1 MFKNYFKTAW
11 RSIFRNKTYTA
22 VNVLGL
28 SLGICACIA
37 IYTITSY
44 ELSFDRFH
52 PGSERI
58 YRVMGDVT
66 ESTGDK
72 LHFAKVPFAVL
83 NTARNSVSGMERIAG
98 IIPYNAKINIPD
110 ANKPA
115 AQFESKISGTNFIT
129 TVIAEPQYFDIF
141 KYDWLAGNAS
151 TALEAPYRVVLTEG
165 KAREYFG
172 SGPLDLMIGRQVIY
186 DDSLKVNLSGII
198 KDWDKNSDLAFT
210 DFISVASLQSSFI
223 KNNIS
228 QNSWTQGDMT
238 TWTFAKLGAPTT
250 ATLINK
256 QMAELVKTH
265 ADPHVKLSLWLE
277 PLSAIHFNGNVIE
290 NPIRTAHL
298 PTLYSLMGIAL
309 FILILGIINFI
320 NLSTAQSIQ
329 RAKEVGVRKV
339 LGSNRSSLIFQF
351 LTEAFLMVLF
361 SVLLAAVLV
370 RPALIGFSS
379 FIPNG
384 VSFRLFETSTISFL
398 IFVTI
403 STTLFAGLF
412 PAKVLSSYPPAISLK
427 GSATE
432 RGSEK
437 WLFRKSLIVFQF
449 AVSLVFIIGSIVIER
464 QLSYTREK
472 DLGFNSDAIIIL
484 ETSGNDS
491 LSKIGVLAQKIR
503 ELPGVNK
510 VALQWLSPMTE
521 NSRGMNLKFKAD
533 DLKDFRVTQVDG
545 NEDYIPLY
553 QIKLLVGRNLSK
565 SDSVKEFVINE
576 KLSELMGN
584 KSLVDAIGKTLYWN
598 DKPYPVVGVAA
609 DFHTKSMH
617 DPITPLCIIN
627 RPDRESSLAI
637 KLASKGS
644 GTGMIKST
652 LSQIEKA
659 WKQIY
664 PSKDFN
670 YRFYDQSLALLYK
683 KDQQTATLVNT
694 SMAISVF
701 ISCMGLFG
709 LALFTVKK
717 RAKEISIRKI
727 LGAGISHIAMM
738 LSWDFIV
745 LIIIA
750 LFIASPI
757 AWYFMN
763 QWLQGFAYRIHM
775 SGWVFILAGLTAIII
790 ALLTISYQ
798 SIKAAIANP
807 LKSLRTE

>member
-1 MFKNYFKTAW
+1 MFRNNFKIAW
-11 RSIFRNKTYTA
+11 RNIFRNKTYTA
-22 VNVLGL
+22 INVLGL

-37 IYTITSY
+37 IYTVTSF

-52 PGSERI
+52 PGKERI

-83 NTARNSVSGMERIAG
+83 NAGRNGLSGLEEIAG
-98 IIPYNAKINIPD
+98 IIPYHAKISIPGG
-110 ANKPA
+110 NYPA
-115 AQFESKISGTNFIT
+115 AQFQSIISGTNYIT

-151 TALEAPYRVVLTEG
+151 TALGAPYTVVLTER
-165 KAREYFG
+165 KARQYFG
-172 SGPLDLMIGRQVIY
+172 SGPLDKMIGRQIIY
-186 DDSLKVNLSGII
+186 DDSLQVRVSGII

-210 DFISVASLQSSFI
+210 DFVSVATLQSSFL
-223 KNNIS
+223 KNYIS
-228 QNSWTQGDMT
+228 KNSWSQGDMS
-238 TWTFAKLGAPTT
+238 TWTFAKLGAGTT
-250 ATLINK
+250 VARVNS
-256 QMAELVKTH
+256 QMADLIKTH
-265 ADPHVKLSLWLE
+265 ADKQVKLVIWLE
-277 PLSAIHFNGNVIE
+277 PISAIHFNGDVIE
-290 NPIRTAHL
+290 NTIRTAHL

-309 FILILGIINFI
+309 FILILGIVNFI

-329 RAKEVGVRKV
+329 RAKEAGVRKV
-339 LGSNRSSLIFQF
+339 LGSNRSGLVFQF
-351 LTEAFLMVLF
+351 LTESFLLVLF
-361 SVLLAAVLV
+361 SVFLAIVLV
-370 RPALIGFSS
+370 KPTLIGFGS

-384 VSFRLFETSTISFL
+384 VSFHLFKPSTILFL
-398 IFVTI
+398 VLVIIF
-403 STTLFAGLF
+403 TTLFAGLY
-412 PAKVLSSYPPAISLK
+412 PAQVLSSYPPAMNLK

-449 AVSLVFIIGSIVIER
+449 AVSLVFIIGSMVIAK
-464 QLSYTREK
+464 QLRYTREK
-472 DLGFNSDAIIIL
+472 DLGFNSDSIITL
-484 ETSGNDS
+484 ETSRSDS
-491 LSKIGVLAQKIR
+491 LSKIRLLAQKIR
-503 ELPGVNK
+503 EIPGINK

-521 NSRGMNLKFKAD
+521 NSRGMKLKFKSN
-533 DLKDFRVTQVDG
+533 DLKEFGVTQVDG

-553 QIKLLVGRNLSK
+553 QIKLLAGRNLTK
-565 SDSVKEFVINE
+565 SDSVNEFVINE

-584 KSLVDAIGKTLYWN
+584 KLPEDAVGKTLYWN
-598 DKPYPVVGVAA
+598 DKPYPVVGVVA
-609 DFHTKSMH
+609 DFHTKSLH
-617 DPITPLCIIN
+617 DLITPLCIIN

-637 KLASKGS
+637 KLASKGA
-644 GTGMIKST
+644 GAGMIKST

-659 WKQIY
+659 WKDIF

-670 YRFYDQSLALLYK
+670 FRFYDQSLALLYG
-683 KDQQTATLVNT
+683 KDKQTAILANT
-694 SMAISVF
+694 SMAISIF

-727 LGAGISHIAMM
+727 LGASVSNIAAM

-750 LFIASPI
+750 LFIASPV

-763 QWLQGFAYRIHM
+763 QWLQGFAYRIHV
-775 SGWVFILAGLTAIII
+775 SGWVFISAGMAAIFI
-790 ALLTISYQ
+790 ALITVSFQ

-807 LKSLRTE
+807 VNSLRSE

>member
-1 MFKNYFKTAW
+1 MFRNHIKIAW
-11 RSIFRNKTYTA
+11 RNIFRNKTYTA

-37 IYTITSY
+37 IYTVTSY

-52 PGSERI
+52 PGKERI

-66 ESTGDK
+66 ETSGDK
-72 LHFAKVPFAVL
+72 LHFAKVPFALL
-83 NTARNSVSGMERIAG
+83 NTGRGALSGLEGIAG
-98 IIPYNAKINIPD
+98 IIPYRAKINIPEG
-110 ANKPA
+110 NK
-115 AQFESKISGTNFIT
+115 QFESVISGTNYIT
-129 TVIAEPQYFDIF
+129 TVIAEPQYFNIF

-151 TALEAPYRVVLTEG
+151 TALEDPYTVVLTENR
-165 KAREYFG
+165 ARQYFG
-172 SGPLDLMIGRQVIY
+172 TGPLDKMIGRQVMY
-186 DDSLKVNLSGII
+186 DDSLKVNVSGII
-198 KDWDKNSDLAFT
+198 KDWDKNTDLAFT
-210 DFISVASLQSSFI
+210 DFISVSTLQSSFL

-228 QNSWTQGDMT
+228 QSSWGQGDMS
-238 TWTFAKLGAPTT
+238 TWTFAKLGAGTT
-250 ATLINK
+250 ASQVNK

-265 ADPHVKLSLWLE
+265 ADPNVKLALWLE
-277 PLSAIHFNGNVIE
+277 PISAIHFNGDVIE
-290 NPIRTAHL
+290 NTIRTAHL

-339 LGSNRSSLIFQF
+339 LGSNRRSLVFQF
-351 LTEAFLMVLF
+351 LTESFLMVLF
-361 SVLLAAVLV
+361 SVLLAIVLV
-370 RPALIGFSS
+370 RPALIGFRS

-384 VSFRLFETSTISFL
+384 VFFHLFETSTILFL
-398 IFVTI
+398 IIVIVF
-403 STTLFAGLF
+403 TTLFAGLY
-412 PAKVLSSYPPAISLK
+412 PAKVLSSYPPAINLK

-449 AVSLVFIIGSIVIER
+449 AVSLVFIIGSMVIGK

-472 DLGFNSDAIIIL
+472 DLGFNADAIITI
-484 ETSGNDS
+484 ETSRGDS
-491 LSKIGVLAQKIR
+491 LSKIGLLAQKIR
-503 ELPGVNK
+503 EIPGINK

-521 NSRGMNLKFKAD
+521 NSRGMKLKFKSS
-533 DLKDFRVTQVDG
+533 DLKDFGVTQVDG

-553 QIKLLVGRNLSK
+553 QIKLLAGRNLRK
-565 SDSVKEFVINE
+565 SDSVNELVINE

-584 KSLVDAIGKTLYWN
+584 KSPEDAIGKTLYWN

-609 DFHTKSMH
+609 DFHTKSLH

-644 GTGMIKST
+644 GAAVIKST

-659 WKQIY
+659 WKEIY

-670 YRFYDQSLALLYK
+670 YRFYDQSLALLYE
-683 KDQQTATLVNT
+683 KDQQMATLVNT
-694 SMAISVF
+694 SMAISIF

-727 LGAGISHIAMM
+727 LGASIGNIATM

-750 LFIASPI
+750 LLIASPV

-763 QWLQGFAYRIHM
+763 QWLQGFAYRIDM
-775 SGWVFILAGLTAIII
+775 SAWIFIFAGLTAILI
-790 ALLTISYQ
+790 ALVTVSFQ

-807 LKSLRTE
+807 VKSLRSE